1 MAAER
6 RVFFALWPEEEIAR
20 QFDAVGRQA
29 RKTFGGRRMRRET
42 LHLTLAFMGG
52 IAPDRLAALCAI
64 ASTVKLPIFDMAFD
78 RLQCQRRKRIVWAF
92 ASMVPSGLLELA
104 DSLHTQLKS
113 GGFRTE
119 ERPFAA
125 HVTLLRNSR
134 CATDAPDASLNIE
147 WPVRDFVLAE
157 SGLAPEGAHYHILE
171 RWPLGQT

>member
-1 MAAER
+1 
-6 RVFFALWPEEEIAR
+6 
-20 QFDAVGRQA
+20 
-29 RKTFGGRRMRRET
+29 MRRET

-52 IAPDRLAALCAI
+52 IAPDRLDALRTI
-64 ASTVKLPIFDMAFD
+64 ASAIQPPIFDMMFD
-78 RLQCQRRKRIVWAF
+78 RLQCLRRKRIVWAF
-92 ASMVPSGLLELA
+92 ASIVPSGLLELA
-104 DSLHTQLKS
+104 DSLQTQLKS

-125 HVTLLRNSR
+125 HVTLLRNSP

-157 SGLAPEGAHYHILE
+157 SALAPEGAHYQILE